1 MQRSSQIPDERGD
14 PGMDRLRDPE
24 SVRLKGEYIAAQNL
38 AGAMF
43 WSSPTT
49 RALARRAARG
59 AARQPYSMTFVT
71 K

>member
-43 WSSPTT
+43 WELSHDEGPLLDALRAGLRASPT
-49 RALARRAARG
+49 R
-59 AARQPYSMTFVT
+59 
-71 K
+71 

>member
-1 MQRSSQIPDERGD
+1 MQRSSQIPDERDD

-43 WSSPTT
+43 WELSHDEGPCST
-49 RALARRAARG
+49 RCAWGCAPALLD
-59 AARQPYSMTFVT
+59 
-71 K
+71 